1 MKTDHELDQLT
12 SNWAKLGKNIKTLT
26 EEEVKRALTRRLAT
40 PTSKDIAVRLHQRY
54 CALRDA
60 RERQEILA
68 VFAPVEPIP
77 DFLGGANA

>member
-12 SNWAKLGKNIKTLT
+12 SNWRVLGKNIKSLT
-26 EEEVKRALTRRLAT
+26 EEEIKRALTRRLAS
-40 PTSKDIAVRLHQRY
+40 PTSKEMAVRLHQRY

-68 VFAPVEPIP
+68 VFAPVDPIP
-77 DFLGGANA
+77 DFLGGAV